1 MNKVVSLPDLP
12 EDIQFAIRLESIFM
26 PHARQQRDAFY
37 LKGGR
42 FVHYTSA
49 EAALNIIRTKRI
61 WMRNTTCMSDYR
73 EVQHG
78 FQILHEFFANKT
90 KRDSFIKALDACSE
104 GVAQQA
110 IDMFDQW
117 WNDTQFRTY
126 VTSVSEHDD
135 KEDLHGRLSMWR
147 AYGGNPARVAL
158 VFRLPFFSAGAT
170 SLNLMFSPVA
180 YLTNSESH
188 DVLGRVIKNVQNN
201 VDFLRSVDRQ
211 TIVLNIFSML
221 VAGVTC
227 LKHEGFHEEREW
239 RALYNPLRVQSALM
253 EGVTEVIGG
262 VPQRIYKIPL
272 DKAVSDALSD
282 LDLVNIF
289 DRLIIGPCPY
299 PWAMYEAFTDVL
311 TQAGLQNPRAV

>member
-1 MNKVVSLPDLP
+1 
-12 EDIQFAIRLESIFM
+12 
-26 PHARQQRDAFY
+26 
-37 LKGGR
+37 
-42 FVHYTSA
+42 
-49 EAALNIIRTKRI
+49 
-61 WMRNTTCMSDYR
+61 
-73 EVQHG
+73 
-78 FQILHEFFANKT
+78 FFANKT
-90 KRDSFIKALDACSE
+90 KRDSFIKALDACSA